1 MKGMKVMKTY
11 SVILAG
17 ASLLAL
23 VSIAQADDHLVNA
36 LDHGLKP
43 GSQPFQENPTLRD
56 GDKAPGQGSPF
67 AGHDTHTPATDT
79 EAAQEHAHCKDRGAV
94 TQC

>member
-1 MKGMKVMKTY
+1 MRTY

-23 VSIAQADDHLVNA
+23 ASIAKADDHLANA

-43 GSQPFQENPTLRD
+43 GSQPFQDNPAENS

-67 AGHDTHTPATDT
+67 AGADTHTPATDT
-79 EAAQEHAHCKDRGAV
+79 QAAQDNANCKDRGEV